1 MVIENSKGK
10 GGLIS
15 QSESLVKNEAIELM
29 ENNLI
34 VSV

>member
-1 MVIENSKGK
+1 MVIENSEGK
-10 GGLIS
+10 EGLIS